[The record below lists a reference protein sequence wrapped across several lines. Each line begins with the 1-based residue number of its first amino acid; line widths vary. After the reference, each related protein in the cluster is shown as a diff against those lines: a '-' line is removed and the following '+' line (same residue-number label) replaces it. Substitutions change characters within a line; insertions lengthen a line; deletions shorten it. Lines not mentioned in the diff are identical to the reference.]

1 LNHKLQTFKK
11 NDSIRIA
18 IYLTDEYKWNTFN
31 KPKETYS
38 RDIFK
43 IKHIIQSKNGLSY
56 PKYLLSNNKLYSPYD
71 LLFVN
76 EDKLIRNVNISRL
89 SEEINPFVNEKIN
102 IEKPKSKQIENKPK
116 SIRTKWIPKKY
127 DIYELY
133 K

>member
-1 LNHKLQTFKK
+1 
-11 NDSIRIA
+11 
-18 IYLTDEYKWNTFN
+18 
-31 KPKETYS
+31 
-38 RDIFK
+38 
-43 IKHIIQSKNGLSY
+43 
-56 PKYLLSNNKLYSPYD
+56 
-71 LLFVN
+71 LFVN